1 MMCPPCVFSAMA
13 EGILCVTINPGVWE
27 ALIQLMEK
35 EGSTSPDDFVN
46 DALRIFIAAKTRK
59 PRTEQDLQLEIESLN
74 LKMEEQSEI
83 IRRKDDEITVLLKLW
98 ERCPIEEGEKAR
110 MERSPELEEK
120 VARLLQN
127 WYYDAERKDHSGTDS
142 G

>member
-1 MMCPPCVFSAMA
+1 MA
-13 EGILCVTINPGVWE
+13 KGIVCVTIDPGVWE
-27 ALIQLMEK
+27 ALIRLMEK

-46 DALRIFIAAKTRK
+46 DALRIFIAAKTR
-59 PRTEQDLQLEIESLN
+59 RQRSADDLALEVESLN
-74 LKMEEQSEI
+74 LKVEEQSEI

-98 ERCPIEEGEKAR
+98 EHCPIEEGEKAR

-127 WYYDAERKDHSGTDS
+127 WYYDAERKDHSGTDR

>member
-1 MMCPPCVFSAMA
+1 MA
-13 EGILCVTINPGVWE
+13 EGIVCVTINPALWE
-27 ALIQLMEK
+27 AIIQLMEK

-46 DALRIFIAAKTRK
+46 DALRIFIAAKARK
-59 PRTEQDLQLEIESLN
+59 ERTEQDLKLEIESLY
-74 LKMEEQSEI
+74 LKNEELNEI

-98 ERCPIEEGEKAR
+98 EHCPIEESEKTR

-127 WYYDAERKDHSGTDS
+127 WYYDAERKDHSGTDR

>member
-1 MMCPPCVFSAMA
+1 MA
-13 EGILCVTINPGVWE
+13 EGILCVTIQPAVWE
-27 ALIQLMEK
+27 ALTKLMEK

-59 PRTEQDLQLEIESLN
+59 KRAEEDLLLELESVN
-74 LKMEEQSEI
+74 LKNEELHEI

-98 ERCPIEEGEKAR
+98 EHGPIEENKKAR
-110 MERSPELEEK
+110 MERDPKLEEK
-120 VARLLQN
+120 VARLLEN
-127 WYYDAERKDHSGTDS
+127 WYFESERKDHSGTDS

>member
-1 MMCPPCVFSAMA
+1 MA
-13 EGILCVTINPGVWE
+13 EGILCVTINK
-27 ALIQLMEK
+27 ALRDALVRLMEK

-59 PRTEQDLQLEIESLN
+59 HRTEEDLRLEIESLY
-74 LKMEEQSEI
+74 LKNEELSGI

-98 ERCPIEEGEKAR
+98 EHCPIAESEKTR

-120 VARLLQN
+120 VASLLRN
-127 WYYDAERKDHSGTDS
+127 WYYDAERKNHSGTDS